1 MGSVP
6 TFSEQIATQVAVW
19 PGVEVDRSEVGEV
32 AFKVGPRELGH
43 LHGEHAA
50 HFSFPPVLWRELHEQ
65 GRITSHPVFP
75 GKTGPAAC
83 RIDDDADVRDV
94 VVLLRMNYERIVD
107 AARRPGVRGLTCGRS
122 CSRRSGRPDVLVPTD
137 VPAPT
142 VGAGQ
147 VLIDVELANVTFVE
161 TQVRA
166 GHPPDP
172 AMTPG
177 SADDPRQRGRWR
189 RGRGRRR
196 HRSVAPRR
204 PVVTSTG
211 GSGGYAEQVAVD
223 AGGVLRVPDDLGMAE
238 AVALLADGRTA
249 ALLVEAAAVVDG
261 ETVLVEAAGGGV
273 GTLLVQLAG
282 RRGARVVGAAGGARK
297 LALARELGVDATVDY
312 RDPEW
317 PERVR
322 TELSDGVDVA
332 FDGVGGTIGRA
343 AFELVRDGGRFVPFG
358 MASGEFARTPR
369 RGRGPPAR
377 AASSTWVHRR
387 RRTSLG

>member
-1 MGSVP
+1 MR
-6 TFSEQIATQVAVW
+6 A
-19 PGVEVDRSEVGEV
+19 
-32 AFKVGPRELGH
+32 
-43 LHGEHAA
+43 
-50 HFSFPPVLWRELHEQ
+50 
-65 GRITSHPVFP
+65 
-75 GKTGPAAC
+75 
-83 RIDDDADVRDV
+83 
-94 VVLLRMNYERIVD
+94 VVLD
-107 AARRPGVRGLTCGRS
+107 AFGP
-122 CSRRSGRPDVLVPTD
+122 PDVLVPTE

-166 GHPPDP
+166 GNPPNP
-172 AMTPG
+172 AMTPALPTIPG
-177 SADDPRQRGRWR
+177 NGVGGVVVAVGDGTD
-189 RGRGRRR
+189 
-196 HRSVAPRR
+196 RSLLGAR
-204 PVVTSTG
+204 VVTSTG

-249 ALLVEAAAVVDG
+249 ALLVEAAAVADG

-282 RRGARVVGAAGGARK
+282 RRGARVVGPRQAARAQAGAGPR
-297 LALARELGVDATVDY
+297 ARHGAATVDY

-322 TELSDGVDVA
+322 AELPDGVDVA
-332 FDGVGGTIGRA
+332 FDGVGGAIGRA

-358 MASGEFARTPR
+358 MASGEFAQLHDEEATR
-369 RGRGPPAR
+369 RHVRVVHLGPPTPADVAR
-377 AASSTWVHRR
+377 VTRGVLDDAAAGRLRPVIGQRFPLADAAAAHAAIERRDTIGKTLLVVAAGAGVQSSH
-387 RRTSLG
+387 